1 MTGFVDGHGDT
12 FISLRGVV
20 FMALEHDLEIDG
32 DLLKDFLE
40 DFVEKQ
46 RELEGDLTHL
56 EADPDDKELLAN
68 IFRAVHTIKGNACFC
83 KMDPVSQFAHSLEEL
98 LQVLRSGKMSF
109 TPQLGEVVLL
119 SMDRLN
125 TIVECFVAGEPQDIE
140 GNRKIEESLTDICG
154 VQGGEQYAAIQ
165 YSLCLLSESFDDLG
179 SDFDLS
185 AESGEAD
192 SAASCG
198 MEGDLDYF
206 YLLMK
211 QCEQRSLF
219 WQGRGERTLALAME
233 MNALAGT
240 PVEPYK
246 LTAAIYLHDFAMG
259 LLPEFIISKNERL
272 NEDELAQLRNHP
284 VVAAQLAERLPGW
297 ESVSEMILQHHERI
311 DGNGYP
317 KKLKGDAICEGAQL
331 ISVVDAYISL
341 TRPRADRLHKRS
353 VMRAILELN
362 NNKATQFSERW
373 VRVLNTVIK
382 QHYLNPS

>member
-1 MTGFVDGHGDT
+1 MAGFVDGHGDT
-12 FISLRGVV
+12 FLSLWDID
-20 FMALEHDLEIDG
+20 FMALEYDSEVDG

-46 RELEGDLTHL
+46 RELEGDLMRL
-56 EADPDDKELLAN
+56 EAGPDDQELLAN

-83 KMDPVSQFAHSLEEL
+83 KMEPVSQFAHSLEEL
-98 LQVLRSGKMSF
+98 LQVLRVGTMSF
-109 TPQLGEVVLL
+109 SPQLGEVVLL

-125 TIVECFVAGEPQDIE
+125 TIVQCFVAGESQE
-140 GNRKIEESLTDICG
+140 VEQNKKIEESLTDISS

-198 MEGDLDYF
+198 LEGDLDYF

-211 QCEQRSLF
+211 QCEQRSIF
-219 WQGRGERTLALAME
+219 WQGRGERILALAME

-272 NEDELAQLRNHP
+272 NESELAQLRNHP
-284 VVAAQLAERLPGW
+284 LVAAQLVERLSGW
-297 ESVSEMILQHHERI
+297 EGVSEMILQHHERV

-317 KKLKGDAICEGAQL
+317 KQLKGDAICEGAQL

-362 NNKATQFSERW
+362 NNKSTQFSERW
-373 VRVLNTVIK
+373 VRVLNTVVK
-382 QHYLNPS
+382 QHYLNPA